1 MSEQLVITSAK
12 SAIMS
17 TSLTGLAL
25 RRPCAEYPDVAWI
38 ICAHLPPGGTL
49 AVRLGSPFDRLL
61 RFAPSH
67 WQAPRLSMVEP
78 GQASYGDNDLAAG
91 VALFEVT
98 DSLGNL
104 VEWERPV
111 HGRRE
116 LS

>member
-1 MSEQLVITSAK
+1 M
-12 SAIMS
+12 
-17 TSLTGLAL
+17 
-25 RRPCAEYPDVAWI
+25 AWI
-38 ICAHLPPGGTL
+38 ICAHVPPGGTL
-49 AVRLGSPFDRLL
+49 AVRLGRSFDRLL

-67 WQAPRLSMVEP
+67 GQAPTLSMAEP
-78 GQASYGDNDLAAG
+78 GHASYGDNDLAVG
-91 VALFEVT
+91 VALLEVP